1 MTSLPNEQEPGQ
13 EPGQTPDQTPALRR
27 YNTAWRL
34 MRPFLPLM
42 VWRRGRTG
50 KDDPQ
55 RRGERFARYQH
66 RPDLPQ
72 QPIWLHAVSVGESM
86 AVLAVVR
93 ALHDAGI
100 KDAFL
105 ITTNTKTA
113 AAQIAAAAQQ
123 PDSPP
128 IHHLYQ
134 PLDHPAI
141 VDRFL
146 EALDPRAAIFLVS
159 DFWPNLI
166 TRSLQRGLP
175 VIFASAQMSERA
187 FAGWQRRGALAADV
201 FSAPHAVLAV
211 DAVQADR
218 FARLGTARDR
228 ITIGGS
234 LKLPNTNAPLDTA
247 FIADIHKAAAGRHIL
262 LAASTHAG
270 EERIVIDA
278 ASQLGDGWFTLL
290 APRHPERGADIGA
303 MAAAA
308 GMTHLRRSS
317 GAGPD
322 ADHSVYIVDTLG
334 EMASLFA
341 ATDVVFLGGAL
352 VPLGGHNPIEPA
364 AAGLPVISGPHV
376 FRNQAEFDA
385 LAERGLLQ
393 IVTDAEELAR
403 AATAQLGAPGKDRAT
418 AKAARKFAAEAGKR
432 PELAARSIL
441 EVIAK
446 IAKDR

>member
-1 MTSLPNEQEPGQ
+1 MTS
-13 EPGQTPDQTPALRR
+13 QTSALTSAPTAALRR

-72 QPIWLHAVSVGESM
+72 KPIWLHAVSVGESM
-86 AVLAVVR
+86 AALALVR
-93 ALHDAGI
+93 ALHDAGN
-100 KDAFL
+100 KGPFL
-105 ITTNTKTA
+105 ITTNTRTA
-113 AAQIAAAAQQ
+113 ASQIEAAAQQ

-134 PLDHPAI
+134 PLDHPAL

-146 EALDPRAAIFLVS
+146 AALDPRAAIFLVS

-218 FARLGTARDR
+218 FATLGTARDR
-228 ITIGGS
+228 IAIGGS
-234 LKLPNTNAPLDTA
+234 LKLPNSNAPLDKT
-247 FIADIHKAAAGRHIL
+247 FIADMRKAAAGRHIL

-278 ASQLGDGWFTLL
+278 ANQLGDGWFTLL
-290 APRHPERGADIGA
+290 APRHPERGGDIAA

-308 GMTHLRRSS
+308 GMNHLRRSS

-322 ADHSVYIVDTLG
+322 AGHNIYIVDTLG

-341 ATDVVFLGGAL
+341 VTDVVFLGGSL

-385 LAERGLLQ
+385 LAERDLLQ
-393 IVTDAEELAR
+393 IVVDAEGLAH
-403 AATAQLGAPGKDRAT
+403 AATAQSGAAGQSDAAGQDRAA